1 MVSLSSTLVVIL
13 IFTLSFVWAEATF
26 PSGDKGRK
34 TFFSNPFSALTEQQS
49 SSSTPSK
56 TSSANRKFSIQTKLH
71 NYYGGENSSKVREV
85 SSLTELNSILS
96 SAVKKNQLV
105 VLDFTASW
113 CGPCKFISPYF
124 HELAESKE
132 FSKVIFVKVDVDEAS
147 EIAQKYQVNAMPTFL
162 FIKDKSVVDRFS
174 GASKDKLL
182 STIQANK

>member
-1 MVSLSSTLVVIL
+1 MLSLNSTLIVIL
-13 IFTLSFVWAEATF
+13 IFTLTFVRAQATF
-26 PSGDKGRK
+26 LAGDKGRK
-34 TFFSNPFSALTEQQS
+34 TFFSNPFSALTEQQQS

-56 TSSANRKFSIQTKLH
+56 TSSINRKFSIQTKLH
-71 NYYGGENSSKVREV
+71 SYYGGENNSKVREV

-132 FSKVIFVKVDVDEAS
+132 FSKVIFVKVCKRLA
-147 EIAQKYQVNAMPTFL
+147 IH
-162 FIKDKSVVDRFS
+162 KSVLTVTNLILRWMLM
-174 GASKDKLL
+174 KRQRLL
-182 STIQANK
+182 KNIK